1 MFDAEIFQSCGR
13 GPNRGSVR
21 VTLARHGN
29 AGATFFA
36 PRLKNLASNIGYRS
50 AKEALVVAKLDASEV
65 AGLLEEYDRR
75 TMLLGGNPYR
85 AKAYIRAAENLA
97 LLTEPL
103 ETVVAEGRLREISGV
118 GKATADIIDKLSR
131 CQRPVQV

>member
-1 MFDAEIFQSCGR
+1 
-13 GPNRGSVR
+13 
-21 VTLARHGN
+21 
-29 AGATFFA
+29 
-36 PRLKNLASNIGYRS
+36 
-50 AKEALVVAKLDASEV
+50 
-65 AGLLEEYDRR
+65 
-75 TMLLGGNPYR
+75 MLLGGNPYR

-118 GKATADIIDKLSR
+118 GKAIADIIDKLSR

>member
-1 MFDAEIFQSCGR
+1 
-13 GPNRGSVR
+13 
-21 VTLARHGN
+21 
-29 AGATFFA
+29 
-36 PRLKNLASNIGYRS
+36 
-50 AKEALVVAKLDASEV
+50 V
-65 AGLLEEYDRR
+65 AGLLEEYGRR

-118 GKATADIIDKLSR
+118 GKAIADIIDKLSR

>member
-1 MFDAEIFQSCGR
+1 
-13 GPNRGSVR
+13 
-21 VTLARHGN
+21 
-29 AGATFFA
+29 
-36 PRLKNLASNIGYRS
+36 
-50 AKEALVVAKLDASEV
+50 V
-65 AGLLEEYDRR
+65 AGLLEEYGRR
-75 TMLLGGNPYR
+75 TMLLCGNPYR

-118 GKATADIIDKLSR
+118 GKAIADIIDKLSR

>member
-1 MFDAEIFQSCGR
+1 M
-13 GPNRGSVR
+13 
-21 VTLARHGN
+21 
-29 AGATFFA
+29 
-36 PRLKNLASNIGYRS
+36 
-50 AKEALVVAKLDASEV
+50 
-65 AGLLEEYDRR
+65 AGLLEEYGRR

-118 GKATADIIDKLSR
+118 GKAIADIIDKLSR
-131 CQRPVQV
+131 CQRPVQACWPMKQRRRELASVGSDFSGEEDESAANPPRGTKVCPCSLCADRRKKS